1 MAVIPQDNQISDQQI
16 DNQSG
21 LDLNKPGT
29 GLIEALLALTLMGV
43 VLIPLMFLSSTWFN
57 NQLLSS
63 RQNLQLTHNATYFMN
78 QLITE
83 LSNTQTILPT
93 SDSTHLYFVYYDPM
107 QETTVKRGYQLTTPP
122 VGGFQYLEKLNY
134 NDSTSTWTNVSP
146 YATADSI
153 DLLLPTNTQFQ
164 YCIASNCT
172 LSSPSN
178 AMIFKISNWTFTLSN
193 TPKSISIGNLTLPIG
208 SRLRSNTR
216 LGLEAT
222 QLFTFA
228 SSIFNSISTAKDD
241 GSFFLGADGRSLF
254 ELSSTTGYPDTSV
267 GLTTIATST
276 DSSLIGQNATAI
288 RPDGRI
294 FFGSSSGKKMYTW
307 ASSTGLSTIYSGSN
321 GDGPGESSSLLISPN
336 NVAVFMDKTGYIHTW
351 DETNGRK
358 DYAGLG
364 EDMTAPRQALMDSAG
379 WAYFAGNNSNRLYA
393 LNTTLTNPS
402 TQADVAGQFSPGYN
416 NAGAGGIGI
425 ASDAADG
432 GDSVYFI
439 SRKDSGSPYN
449 KVFRWKL
456 RGNNALSTLETNNT
470 NAISSNLV
478 YNNGYLYYGLTNL
491 GMRVYNTGSGLS
503 TLVNT
508 GDTPTYILN
517 DNSGWVYMMS
527 AAYVYAVKEDGSGTQ
542 YKLGGVGGPFSS
554 PMLAGDGN
562 GRVYFADATKLYI
575 WNGAVAVPN
584 ANASTLYT
592 GTPKGKLYVDPYSGN
607 LFFNNSNKFYTY
619 NPTSGV
625 STLLTSS
632 GTPMAYFFSDN
643 SGRVYFA
650 DTTKLMTWKSG
661 EGAYTIRSSSNI
673 GNNNAI
679 AASYD
684 PIAGISRIFFGINNT
699 SPYYAWAD
707 PIVRTVY
714 KLSSTGSPTN
724 TPGRMKT
731 PTYSSYRVQ
740 QDVNG
745 DLYTSSRS
753 SQIFERW
760 RYNRVN
766 GYYSLVSSIDDTSA
780 TYFSA
785 APDDIALDKSGT
797 ALYGLQTSKKY
808 VYKIEDRT
816 CNGLLKACTG
826 TPATLYDL
834 NTLSSVPSNPTS
846 ITVNSRTGDLIILDA
861 SQPAGVAYTA
871 VKLYVAYTKPGTNT
885 IALKASYNLNLAN
898 LSPTTATYQYLIRYN
913 DRDNILYLMD
923 LTQSQV
929 YAISL
934 PAVLL

>member
-1 MAVIPQDNQISDQQI
+1 MAVIPQDNQTS
-16 DNQSG
+16 NQSG
-21 LDLNKPGT
+21 LGLNKPGT

-107 QETTVKRGYQLTTPP
+107 QETTVKRGYQLTTPA

-153 DLLLPTNTQFQ
+153 DLLLPTSTQFQ
-164 YCIASNCT
+164 YCIGANCA

-178 AMIFKISNWTFTLSN
+178 AMIFKVSNWTFTLSN

-222 QLFTFA
+222 QLFAFA
-228 SSIFNSISTAKDD
+228 TSNFNSVSSAKDD

-254 ELSSTTGYPDTSV
+254 ELSNTTGYADTAV
-267 GLTTIATST
+267 GLTTIASST
-276 DSSLIGQNATAI
+276 DSSSIGQNATAV
-288 RPDGRI
+288 RNDGRV
-294 FFGSSSGKKMYTW
+294 FFGSGSGKKMYTW
-307 ASSTGLSTIYSGSN
+307 ASSTGLSTIYNGEN

-336 NVAVFMDKTGYIHTW
+336 NMAVFMDKTGYIHTW
-351 DETNGRK
+351 DESNGRK
-358 DYAGLG
+358 DYVGLG
-364 EDMTAPRQALMDSAG
+364 EVMTSPRQALMDSAG
-379 WAYFAGNNSNRLYA
+379 WAYFAGFNSGRLYA
-393 LNTTLTNPS
+393 LNTTLAIPT
-402 TQADVAGQFSPGYN
+402 TQGDAAGQFSSGYN
-416 NAGAGGIGI
+416 NAGAGGIGM
-425 ASDAADG
+425 ASDASDG

-439 SRKDSGSPYN
+439 TRKDSGTSAYN
-449 KVFRWKL
+449 KVFRWRV
-456 RGNNALSTLETNNT
+456 RGNNALSTLETNNI

-478 YNNGYLYYGLTNL
+478 YNNGYLYYGLASA
-491 GMRVYNTGSGLS
+491 GMRIYNTGSGLS

-527 AAYVYAVKEDGSGTQ
+527 ATYVYGVKEDGSGAV
-542 YKLGGVGGPFSS
+542 YKIGGAGGPFTS

-562 GRVYFADATKLYI
+562 GRVYFADATKLYA
-575 WNGAVAVPN
+575 WNGAVVAPN

-592 GTPKGKLYVDPYSGN
+592 GAPKGKLYVDPYSGN
-607 LFFNNSNKFYTY
+607 LLFNNSNKFYTY

-625 STLLTSS
+625 STLLANS
-632 GTPMAYFFSDN
+632 GTPMAYFFSDT
-643 SGRVYFA
+643 SGRVFFA

-661 EGAYTIRSSSNI
+661 EGAYTIRSSANI
-673 GNNNAI
+673 GINNAI
-679 AASYD
+679 GATYD
-684 PIAGISRIFFGINNT
+684 PVAGVSRIFYGINAT
-699 SPYYAWAD
+699 SPFYSWTD

-714 KLSSTGSPTN
+714 RLSSTGNPTN
-724 TPGRMKT
+724 SPIRMKAPAYT
-731 PTYSSYRVQ
+731 SYRVQ

-745 DLYTSSRS
+745 DLYAANRNKPV
-753 SQIFERW
+753 FERW
-760 RYNRVN
+760 RYNRIN
-766 GYYSLVSSIDDTSA
+766 GYYSLVGTLEDVTTG
-780 TYFSA
+780 TYFSL
-785 APDDIALDKSGT
+785 PPNDIALDKSGT
-797 ALYGLQTSKKY
+797 ALYALITSTKH

-816 CNGLLKACTG
+816 CTGLLKNCSV

-834 NTLSSVPSNPTS
+834 NTLSTVPANPTS
-846 ITVNSRTGDLIILDA
+846 IAVNSRTGDLIILDA
-861 SQPAGVAYTA
+861 SQPGGVAYTA
-871 VKLYVAYTKPGTNT
+871 AKLYVAYTTPGTNT

-898 LSPTTATYQYLIRYN
+898 LTPTTATYNYLIRYN

-923 LTQSQV
+923 TTASQV

-934 PAVLL
+934 PAVLQ